1 MADER
6 ADPPCPCTHPEDPQ
20 FELLSDAV
28 LAASEGKRPLGMSCS
43 SFAVVLALHL
53 VALIQC

>member
-20 FELLSDAV
+20 FELLSDVV
-28 LAASEGKRPLGMSCS
+28 LAASEGKRPLGMSC
-43 SFAVVLALHL
+43 L
-53 VALIQC
+53 VAL